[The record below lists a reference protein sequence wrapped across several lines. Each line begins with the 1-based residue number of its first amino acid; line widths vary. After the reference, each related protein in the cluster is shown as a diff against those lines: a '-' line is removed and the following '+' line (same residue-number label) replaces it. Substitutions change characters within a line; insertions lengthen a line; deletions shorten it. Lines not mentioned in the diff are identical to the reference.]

1 MKSIVVLSCSA
12 VHQTQMEHRRDK
24 RFTVLKCLLKVADSL
39 PDLGFFL
46 IWVPVSTIV
55 FDCIILYLSLAGQS
69 FGMVQLR
76 IPRLQGTRVLEVRVG
91 FLEVW
96 WVLTQE
102 DVSEIEVIVR
112 VLGMQIDSHLK

>member
-1 MKSIVVLSCSA
+1 
-12 VHQTQMEHRRDK
+12 
-24 RFTVLKCLLKVADSL
+24 
-39 PDLGFFL
+39 
-46 IWVPVSTIV
+46 
-55 FDCIILYLSLAGQS
+55 
-69 FGMVQLR
+69 MVQLR
-76 IPRLQGTRVLEVRVG
+76 VSRLQGTRVFKVRVG